1 VKAVP
6 QDAAC
11 QLTFGAKTPIFDQG
25 RNEDFATT
33 MQIKITG
40 KNLDVGSALRDHVEA
55 KLLQLKSKYFE
66 GTVHGHVTVEKQR
79 GNFHTDCTLH
89 LATGLTLQATGD
101 AAEAHPSFDAA
112 ANHIEKQL
120 RRYKRRLK
128 DHHKSRREPVRH
140 LEAASYV
147 IAPAPEEEDEA
158 AGLNPVVVAEAD
170 ARLPELSVGE
180 AVMQLDISNVP
191 FVLFRNGGHG
201 RLNVVYRRKDGNIG
215 WVDPKPAA

>member
-1 VKAVP
+1 MCKNKGEA
-6 QDAAC
+6 
-11 QLTFGAKTPIFDQG
+11 GI
-25 RNEDFATT
+25 FATT
-33 MQIKITG
+33 MQIKVTG
-40 KNLDVGSALRDHVEA
+40 KNLDVGSALREHVEDR
-55 KLLQLKSKYFE
+55 LRQFQQRYFE
-66 GTVHGHVTVEKQR
+66 GTVHAHVTVEKQR
-79 GNFHTDCTLH
+79 GGFHTDCAVH
-89 LATGLTLQATGD
+89 LATGLVLQAHGS
-101 AAEAHPSFDAA
+101 APEAHPSFDQAA
-112 ANHIEKQL
+112 SHLEKQL
-120 RRYKRRLK
+120 RRYKNRLK

-147 IAPAPEEEDEA
+147 ITPAPEEEDEA

>member
-1 VKAVP
+1 MSA
-6 QDAAC
+6 
-11 QLTFGAKTPIFDQG
+11 
-25 RNEDFATT
+25 
-33 MQIKITG
+33 
-40 KNLDVGSALRDHVEA
+40 SALREHIEDA
-55 KLLQLKSKYFE
+55 STSSSQKYFE
-66 GTVHGHVTVEKQR
+66 GTVHAHVTVEKQR

-89 LATGLTLQATGD
+89 LATGLVLQADGD
-101 AAEAHPSFDAA
+101 GRRGPS
-112 ANHIEKQL
+112 QL
-120 RRYKRRLK
+120 RRRGQSPRK
-128 DHHKSRREPVRH
+128 
-140 LEAASYV
+140 AAAPLQAAAEGSSQVAARTGAPAAKPQSYV
-147 IAPAPEEEDEA
+147 ITPAPEEEDEA